1 VFFSSLRL
9 GTGCFL
15 LVFATGVS
23 AFSYTLSVSEQAL
36 QDHLS
41 AIKPMEK
48 RSHFYRIS
56 LSHPQV
62 DLIEGSDRIHFSIQI
77 SLSILGAIQS
87 QGLVKVSGKVEY
99 NPETSQFFLIQPT
112 VEAIEIAHI
121 PIATVEKIQAVIQKI
136 VGKAL
141 TKVEVFQLHDRDVKQ
156 KMLKAVLQSVVVSQ
170 DEQLLITLK
179 AF

>member
-1 VFFSSLRL
+1 MFFSSFRL
-9 GTGCFL
+9 ATGCFL
-15 LVFATGVS
+15 LLFTTGVS
-23 AFSYTLSVSEQAL
+23 AFSYTISVSEQAL

-48 RSHFYRIS
+48 RSHLYRIS
-56 LSHPQV
+56 LSYPQV

-112 VEAIEIAHI
+112 VEAIKIAHM

-141 TKVEVFQLHDRDVKQ
+141 TKVELYQLHDRDVKQ